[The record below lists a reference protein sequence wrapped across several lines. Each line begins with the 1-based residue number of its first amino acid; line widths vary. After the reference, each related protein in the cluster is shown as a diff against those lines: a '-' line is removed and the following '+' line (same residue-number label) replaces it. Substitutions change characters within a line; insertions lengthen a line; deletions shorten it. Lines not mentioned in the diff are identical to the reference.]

1 MDFQKKKGK
10 EKKKKKRNF
19 FYTLNEIFGKKPIK
33 FK

>member
-19 FYTLNEIFGKKPIK
+19 FYTLNEIFGKNPHKI
-33 FK
+33 